1 MTAPDVLRAQ
11 KWIDAHSDWLVEQTR
26 GLLRIPSIEGEPAPN
41 APFGPEVRRAL
52 DFMLALAEGQGMRT
66 KDVDGYAGHAEF
78 GEGEPMVMSLGHI
91 DVVPVGDGWKHP
103 PFGAEIDGGY
113 IYARGAADDKGPTM
127 ASFAAALALKETGA
141 HLPARVRL
149 VFGCNEESGFK
160 CVKRYFQTEEAP
172 TLGIAP
178 DSDWPCI
185 HAEKGIANLHIEA
198 PLPQGGLTVKSVKG
212 GSRPNIVIDKCEV
225 AAEVELDLKDLVR
238 ERLGEYWDKNVQAAM
253 DDAGN
258 VAIVALGKAAHGAM
272 PFAGD
277 SAYVRAWRALHDLA
291 PAEEAEQFQWFLMLG
306 HPSGVG
312 LGIHGRDDVTEDLTA
327 NIGVVH
333 SDGGVLHAT
342 VNVRYPV
349 KWSGE
354 ELKRRCEEFLASKRP
369 GWRLAS
375 MDDSPGLYFPLD
387 SEPVLSVVEA
397 YREGTGDMREPGV
410 MGGGTYAR
418 AVPRTVSVGAGWD
431 GDGPAHENDER
442 IKVEHLA
449 RLARIYA
456 NMLYRLA
463 HAAAASR

>member
-1 MTAPDVLRAQ
+1 MPSPDVLRAQ
-11 KWIDAHSDWLVEQTR
+11 EWINAHRDWLIERTR
-26 GLLRIPSIEGEPAPN
+26 DLLRIPSVEGEPQPN
-41 APFGPEVRRAL
+41 APFGAEVRRAL
-52 DFMLALAEGQGMRT
+52 DFMLSFAEEHGMRV

-78 GEGEPMVMSLGHI
+78 GEGVPMVMSLGHL

-103 PFGAEIDGGY
+103 PFGAEIDDGY

-141 HLPARVRL
+141 YLPTRVRL

-160 CVKRYFQTEEAP
+160 CVKRYFETEEAP
-172 TLGIAP
+172 TYGIAP

-198 PLPQGGLTVKSVKG
+198 PLPNGALTVTRVEG
-212 GSRPNIVIDKCEV
+212 GSRPNIVIDKCEAV
-225 AAEVELDLKDLVR
+225 AVVSQEYRDIAR
-238 ERLGEYWDKNVQAAM
+238 ERLGEYWDKNVEFRM
-253 DDAGN
+253 DERGN
-258 VAIVALGKAAHGAM
+258 VSLVAWGKAAHGAM
-272 PFAGD
+272 PFSGD
-277 SAYVRAWRALHDLA
+277 SAYVRLWRALVDAA
-291 PAEEAEQFQWFLMLG
+291 PPEESEAFQWFLMLG

-327 NIGVVH
+327 NIGVVRTE
-333 SDGGVLHAT
+333 SGVLHAT

-349 KWSGE
+349 TWSGA
-354 ELKRRCEEFLASKRP
+354 ELRERCERFLETKRQ

-375 MDDSPGLYFPLD
+375 VDDSPGLYFPVD

-397 YREGTGDMREPGV
+397 YREETGDMREPGV

-418 AVPRTVSVGAGWD
+418 AVPRTVSVGGGWE

-442 IKVEHLA
+442 IKVEHLVK
-449 RLARIYA
+449 LARIYA

-463 HAAAASR
+463 HAAAKAG